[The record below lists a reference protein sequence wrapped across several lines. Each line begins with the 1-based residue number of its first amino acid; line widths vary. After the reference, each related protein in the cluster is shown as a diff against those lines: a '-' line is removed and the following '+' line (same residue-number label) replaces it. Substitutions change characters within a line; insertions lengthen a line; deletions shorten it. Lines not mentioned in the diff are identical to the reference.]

1 MSDALRAVIL
11 GLIEGLTEFIPVSST
26 GHMLLAFPLLG
37 IDPEQPVWKVFLWV
51 SQFAA
56 ILAVIVYFGRDLWR
70 RTVQAPLSHWKRNI
84 LTKLFVAM
92 VPTVILALLL
102 HDLLEKWLENAPSI
116 AVALIVGAIA
126 IELIDRRFRRE
137 VQQELEDV
145 TLKQAFLIGVM
156 QCFSMWPGISRSGA
170 TIMGGM
176 VLGLT
181 PRVATEFSFYL
192 AIPTMTAAAARTLWK
207 HRHELTIQ
215 GWDTIALGCAV
226 SFVFA
231 LIVCAWLMQF
241 VKRHRFT
248 VFAVYRALLG
258 VAVLAAWWFG
268 MKI

>member
-116 AVALIVGAIA
+116 AVVIVRTIA
-126 IELIDRRFRRE
+126 IQLIDRRFRRE

-145 TLKQAFLIGVM
+145 TFKQATIGVASVSAWPHLAL
-156 QCFSMWPGISRSGA
+156 QCDRYGQH
-170 TIMGGM
+170 
-176 VLGLT
+176 
-181 PRVATEFSFYL
+181 VAQTGYARLEFSFYL
-192 AIPTMTAAAARTLWK
+192 AIPTMTAAAASAA
-207 HRHELTIQ
+207 
-215 GWDTIALGCAV
+215 GSIATE
-226 SFVFA
+226 S
-231 LIVCAWLMQF
+231 
-241 VKRHRFT
+241 
-248 VFAVYRALLG
+248 
-258 VAVLAAWWFG
+258 
-268 MKI
+268 